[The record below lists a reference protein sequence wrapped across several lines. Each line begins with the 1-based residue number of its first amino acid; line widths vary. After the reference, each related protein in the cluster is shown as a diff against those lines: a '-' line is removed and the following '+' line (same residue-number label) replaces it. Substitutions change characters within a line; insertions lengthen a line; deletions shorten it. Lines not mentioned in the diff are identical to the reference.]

1 MWQIADIEACLPVE
15 IPVSLKSSITAWLRQ
30 HLTPMEHAGSH
41 TLSEAGSN
49 TLSVHIPSPRGA
61 LSDSDASLL
70 WGPQTNGTASFS
82 QSQLDVDTSDLDDN
96 AISYNF
102 TLDKWHEEVQERFD
116 SIVTE
121 GGVDWP
127 KQLLPATKN
136 SALRTIM
143 KMPYTDTLFLFRGD
157 AWASIS
163 QATAESDL
171 MKRRIIHMIREIPRA
186 GHQTPENPVSSSS
199 LPAMGTDAALVDGL
213 GPQPCLAS
221 SLGSAS
227 IESAQ
232 STTRR
237 AKLGTKIL
245 ESVYKKGWS
254 KCRLSEILSE
264 EAMVK
269 VLSIRQRLT
278 GRFVRRGL

>member
-1 MWQIADIEACLPVE
+1 VWQIADIEACLPVE

-41 TLSEAGSN
+41 TFSEAGSN

-70 WGPQTNGTASFS
+70 WGPQTNGPASVS

-171 MKRRIIHMIREIPRA
+171 MKRRIIHMIREIPTA
-186 GHQTPENPVSSSS
+186 GHQTPENPVSSSH
-199 LPAMGTDAALVDGL
+199 GY
-213 GPQPCLAS
+213 
-221 SLGSAS
+221 
-227 IESAQ
+227 
-232 STTRR
+232 RR
-237 AKLGTKIL
+237 G
-245 ESVYKKGWS
+245 
-254 KCRLSEILSE
+254 
-264 EAMVK
+264 
-269 VLSIRQRLT
+269 T
-278 GRFVRRGL
+278 GRWPWATTLFGLFPGFSLHRERPVHDKTCKVGHQNSRVGVQKRVVQVQVIGNPVRRGDGQGVVDPPTAHRSFC